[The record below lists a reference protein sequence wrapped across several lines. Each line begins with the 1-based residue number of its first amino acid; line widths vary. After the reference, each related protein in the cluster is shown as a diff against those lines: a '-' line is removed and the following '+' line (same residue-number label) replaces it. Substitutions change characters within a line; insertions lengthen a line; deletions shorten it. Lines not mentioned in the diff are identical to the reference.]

1 MKQAFYWIGGI
12 LVVVAFFSAGYV
24 WIERATLLPERVPT
38 HWNAAGEP
46 DQFHSRD
53 DILWIMLLPP
63 LVVLC
68 LVLLAPLFLWL
79 SPQHFD
85 FEGCTRTFYHA
96 MLLVVVLF
104 SYLHFVLLI
113 SYSRPDIRL
122 LPWMLAGLFGFLTLI
137 GNVLGQVPRNFWLG
151 IRVPW
156 TLASAVVWTKTHRLA
171 AWLWVAAGLLGLLL
185 AVVGVTLWFH
195 LALLAVMVFVPIGY
209 SLWLYKKLERQGKID
224 LA

>member
-1 MKQAFYWIGGI
+1 MKRAYFVIASV
-12 LVVVAFFSAGYV
+12 LVLISFLSAGYV

-53 DILWIMLLPP
+53 DMFWLLLLPP
-63 LVVLC
+63 LVLLG
-68 LVLLAPLFLWL
+68 LVLLAPLLLWL

-85 FEGCTRTFYHA
+85 FEGCVRTFYHV
-96 MLLVVVLF
+96 MLLVTVLF
-104 SYLHFVLLI
+104 TYLHFVLLA
-113 SYSRPDIRL
+113 SYTHPEQRL
-122 LPWMLAGLFGFLTLI
+122 LPWVLGGLFGFFALL
-137 GNVLGQVPRNFWLG
+137 GNVLGQVPRNFWMG

-156 TLASAVVWTKTHRLA
+156 TLASSVVWTKTHRLA
-171 AWLWVAAGLLGLLL
+171 AWLWVAAGLLGLVLTAL
-185 AVVGVTLWFH
+185 GVTLWSH